1 MDYVLPV
8 AEMPALLYRLA
19 TERLPKGVTMAR
31 SGNGKPD
38 VAEAG
43 NAILQEQR
51 APGPPTPFTCP
62 ECGGALWE
70 RKDGKVFRYQCHVGH
85 SYASESLLS
94 EKNEELESVLWSAL
108 RALEENVDL
117 RWRMARRAAK
127 GPAGLW
133 SMGQRYE
140 EQAKEAQERAAILR
154 EVLTNGQGVQKMVK
168 TARAE
173 NKARKAQSQSVR
185 RDKSNGRSRRRAK
198 VRD

>member
-1 MDYVLPV
+1 MS
-8 AEMPALLYRLA
+8 
-19 TERLPKGVTMAR
+19 R

-62 ECGGALWE
+62 ECGGTLWE

-85 SYASESLLS
+85 SYTSESLLS

-108 RALEENVDL
+108 RALEESADL
-117 RWRMARRAAK
+117 RCRMARRAAK
-127 GPAGLW
+127 GPATIR
-133 SMGQRYE
+133 SMGQHYE
-140 EQAKEAQERAAILR
+140 EQARESQQRAAILR
-154 EVLTNGQGVQKMVK
+154 EVLTNGQGAQKMLK
-168 TARAE
+168 TAGAE
-173 NKARKAQSQSVR
+173 KKARKARSQSVR
-185 RDKSNGRSRRRAK
+185 RDKSNGRSTRRAK